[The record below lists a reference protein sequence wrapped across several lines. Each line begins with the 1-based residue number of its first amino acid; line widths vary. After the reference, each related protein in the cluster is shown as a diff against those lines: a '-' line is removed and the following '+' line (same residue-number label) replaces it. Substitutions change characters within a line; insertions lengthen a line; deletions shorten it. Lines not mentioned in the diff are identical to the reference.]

1 MNIKLGDF
9 PASFRPFKLLTLVYV
24 NISCTDKSK
33 ECVIVSITKIVLTPC
48 QRHEKTWTINDLL

>member
-48 QRHEKTWTINDLL
+48 QRHEKT